1 MDFKNLSIARQLA
14 LSTLVAVFF
23 LIVSGVLNGYS
34 LSHINQTMRSL
45 YNDRVVPLKGL
56 KTISDA
62 YAVDVV
68 DAVNKANAGLISAE
82 QALSAVRDAH
92 VTIDREWQAY
102 MATRLT
108 EREAALAAE
117 ANRLFGPAG
126 KALDEVERALGDYS
140 GVRAG
145 ALDAYDGSL
154 YASVDPISHKITALI
169 DLQLEEARLAMRGS
183 EAEYRAAL
191 LKTILLGVFAV
202 VLSAGAAFLITR
214 GITRPLDRAVAQ
226 AKAVAAGDL
235 TTRVTVRST
244 NEIGQ
249 LLLAQQAMVEGLAE
263 VVAEVRRNAESVSTA
278 SQQIAQ
284 GNVDLSQRT
293 EEQASA
299 LEETSASV
307 EQVGAS
313 AVQNAENAGNASR
326 QASDA
331 SSVARQGG
339 ELVGEVVE
347 TMREINSSSARISNI
362 IAVID
367 GIAFQTNILALN
379 ASVEAARAGERGRG
393 FAVVA
398 FEVRNLA
405 ERSAEAAKEIKAL
418 IEASVTRAADGA
430 ALAERAGNT
439 MQRIVSSITN
449 VSDIVDEM
457 SSASSEQSTAVRQV
471 SVAISQIDETTQ
483 QNAALVEQSAAA
495 AESLRTQSVQLVRV
509 VQRFRL
515 AG

>member
-45 YNDRVVPLKGL
+45 YTDRVVPLKGL

-68 DAVNKANAGLISAE
+68 DAVNKANAGLISAQ

-92 VTIDREWQAY
+92 ATIDREWRAY

-108 EREAALAAE
+108 EREAALAGE
-117 ANRLFGPAG
+117 ANRLFAPAG
-126 KALDEVERALGDYS
+126 KALDDLEQALQGYS
-140 GVRAG
+140 GVRTG

-154 YASVDPISHKITALI
+154 YTSIDPISNKINALI
-169 DLQLEEARLAMRGS
+169 DLQLEEAQMGMQGS

-191 LKTILLGVFAV
+191 LKTLLLGVVAV
-202 VLSAGAAFLITR
+202 VLSGGAAFLITR
-214 GITRPLDRAVAQ
+214 GITRPLGLAVAQ

-235 TTRVTVRST
+235 TTRVAVRSS

-249 LLLAQQAMVEGLAE
+249 LLLAQRAMVEGLAE

-293 EEQASA
+293 EEQAAA

-307 EQVGAS
+307 EEVGTS
-313 AVQNAENAGNASR
+313 AAQNAENAGNASR
-326 QASDA
+326 LASDA

-339 ELVGEVVE
+339 ELVGDVVE

-379 ASVEAARAGERGRG
+379 ASVEAARAGEQGRG

-398 FEVRNLA
+398 VEVRNLA

-430 ALAERAGNT
+430 ALADRAGNT
-439 MQRIVSSITN
+439 MQQIVSSITN

-495 AESLRTQSVQLVRV
+495 AESLRSQSVQLVRV